1 MYSLGLAYLLW
12 LLSGFGALGLHRFY
26 LGKIGTGILFL
37 FSGGLFGLGSLY
49 DLITLP
55 IQVRESNM
63 QLSFKSALELEYQR
77 GQESASVR
85 DRFREDIAREFA
97 PKNRKRRKEPLEKV
111 ILNEAKANNGVARPS
126 VISLEADVPLD
137 EVQKQLDVLVQKGF
151 AELMIKRG
159 GGTVYL
165 FRDLVDDMS
174 KLDLEDL

>member
-1 MYSLGLAYLLW
+1 MGLDGGCAVYSVGLAYLLW

-49 DLITLP
+49 DLLTLP
-55 IQVRESNM
+55 IQVRETNM

-77 GQESASVR
+77 GKQSASDR
-85 DRFREDIAREFA
+85 DFP
-97 PKNRKRRKEPLEKV
+97 PKKKKRKEPLEKV

-126 VISLEADVPLD
+126 VISLTANVPLD
-137 EVQKQLDVLVQKGF
+137 EVQKQLDVLVGKGF

-159 GGTVYL
+159 GGVVYL
-165 FRDLVDDMS
+165 FRELVDDIS
-174 KLDLEDL
+174 KLDLEEL

>member
-26 LGKIGTGILFL
+26 LGKIGTGILYL

-55 IQVRESNM
+55 IQVRETNM

-77 GQESASVR
+77 GKESASVR
-85 DRFREDIAREFA
+85 DRFREDIAREFS
-97 PKNRKRRKEPLEKV
+97 PKKKRRKEPLEKV

-137 EVQKQLDVLVQKGF
+137 EVQKQLDVLVGKGF

-159 GGTVYL
+159 GGMVYL

-174 KLDLEDL
+174 KLDLEEL